1 MSTILAAQDVSY
13 TYVSRYQRV
22 EALKHVTCSF
32 DEGTFYA
39 VTGRSGSGKSTLLS
53 LLAGL
58 DVPTSGE
65 ITFEGKS
72 LASADRNRYR
82 RDTASV
88 IYQAYNLF
96 PLLTAL
102 ENVMYPIELQG
113 KKRSEAAPE
122 AAKLLCDVGIDEGM
136 HRKFPQMLSGGEQ
149 QRVAIARALA
159 VGGRILLAD
168 EPTGNLDSANEK
180 MVVKLIKT
188 LAHDR
193 GLSAVVVTH
202 NEYVAS
208 EADSIYEM
216 SDGEL
221 KTK

>member
-1 MSTILAAQDVSY
+1 MSTALTAENVSY

-22 EALKHVTCSF
+22 EALKNVTCSF
-32 DEGTFYA
+32 ERGKFYA

-58 DVPTSGE
+58 DVPTGGD
-65 ITFEGKS
+65 ITFEGAS
-72 LASADRNRYR
+72 LASINRDLYR
-82 RDTASV
+82 RNTASV
-88 IYQAYNLF
+88 IYQSYNLF

-102 ENVMYPIELQG
+102 ENVIYPLELQG
-113 KKRSEAAPE
+113 KNRHESMLTAE
-122 AAKLLCDVGIDEGM
+122 KLLCDVGIEKNM
-136 HRKFPQMLSGGEQ
+136 HHKFPQMLSGGEQ

-159 VGGRILLAD
+159 VGGKILLAD

-193 GLSAVVVTH
+193 GLCAIVVTH
-202 NEYVAS
+202 NDYVSS
-208 EADSIYEM
+208 EADSVYVM

-221 KTK
+221 KT

>member
-1 MSTILAAQDVSY
+1 MSTILAVENVSY

-22 EALKHVTCSF
+22 EALKGVTCSF
-32 DEGTFYA
+32 EEGRFYA

-58 DVPTSGE
+58 DVPTKGD
-65 ITFEGKS
+65 ITFDGKS
-72 LASADRNRYR
+72 LASIDRNRYR

-113 KKRSEAAPE
+113 KKRREASPVAG
-122 AAKLLCDVGIDEGM
+122 KLLCDVGIDESM

-159 VGGRILLAD
+159 VGGRVLLAD

-180 MVVKLIKT
+180 LVVNFIKT
-188 LAHDR
+188 LAHER

-202 NEYVAS
+202 NDYVAS
-208 EADSIYEM
+208 EADSVYVM

-221 KTK
+221 KA